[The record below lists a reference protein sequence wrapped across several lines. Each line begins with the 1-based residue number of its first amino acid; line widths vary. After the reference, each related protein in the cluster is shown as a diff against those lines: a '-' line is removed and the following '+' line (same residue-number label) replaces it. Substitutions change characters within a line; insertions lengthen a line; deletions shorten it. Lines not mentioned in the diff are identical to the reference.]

1 MRCAWTS
8 ERLSE
13 YLDNRL
19 PLDELF
25 QLRAH
30 LRDCSRCRKEYDEL
44 NRVRYL
50 LNRSRHD
57 QGLKTLPTTPQR
69 SRGHSRSR
77 AGTIAAGLIL
87 AVGVLLAW
95 LLGGPWRMPGSRTG
109 GQVDLPQLSSPPA
122 LGTPAPEGLPVAYPG
137 QESGYSL
144 PLSTGRVAWV
154 RPLSASPGAWSGDQ
168 TAPEASLVDVGVE
181 HLHALL
187 SQHFLSR
194 VRTWESQPLDVHR
207 AVQEVQEADAFPVE
221 AEATSR

>member
-30 LRDCSRCRKEYDEL
+30 LRDCPRCRKEYDEL

-57 QGLKTLPTTPQR
+57 QGLKNLPTLSQR
-69 SRGHSRSR
+69 SRGHSWRR
-77 AGTIAAGLIL
+77 AGTTAAVLIL
-87 AVGVLLAW
+87 AAGVLLA
-95 LLGGPWRMPGSRTG
+95 LLVGRSIRLPGEEIG
-109 GQVDLPQLSSPPA
+109 AHNGFPQASS
-122 LGTPAPEGLPVAYPG
+122 LESSGTPAPGGLPVVYPG
-137 QESGYSL
+137 EESGYSL
-144 PLSTGRVAWV
+144 PLSSGRVSWA
-154 RPLSASPGAWSGDQ
+154 RPLASSPGTWSEDE
-168 TAPEASLVDVGVE
+168 APLQASLVDLGVA

-194 VRTWESQPLDVHR
+194 VRSWESQPLDVHR
-207 AVQEVQEADAFPVE
+207 AVQEVQEADAFPVG